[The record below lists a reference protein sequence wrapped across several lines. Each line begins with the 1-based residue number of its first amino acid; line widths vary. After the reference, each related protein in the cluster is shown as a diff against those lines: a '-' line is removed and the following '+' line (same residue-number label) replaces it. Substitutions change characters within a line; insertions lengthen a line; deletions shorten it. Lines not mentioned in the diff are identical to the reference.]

1 MATTSDA
8 QSTITTYVTDMIALE
23 RHSSAPLEKQSN
35 DDETKKYPQAQA
47 FVAKAKSITDAHITA
62 LESLLQTLGGSGSA
76 GVKSTVAGAL
86 GAVAAGIND
95 LRKEQVSKSL
105 RDDYTA
111 LSLHAISYE
120 MLHTTAL
127 GVGDSATAALAAKHL
142 DDTSTLIVELGRL
155 IPRVVLEELA
165 NLGIPVQTGAASQAE
180 ATVNK
185 IWAGSPN

>member
-1 MATTSDA
+1 MATTTDA

-23 RHSSAPLEKQSN
+23 RHSSAPLDKQSN
-35 DDETKKYPQAQA
+35 DDEIKKYPQALA
-47 FVAKAKSITDAHITA
+47 FVSKAKSTTDGHIAA
-62 LESLLQTLGGSGSA
+62 LESLLESLGGSGSS

-95 LRKEQVSKSL
+95 LRKEHVSKGL

-142 DDTSTLIVELGRL
+142 DDTSRLIVELGRL
-155 IPRVVLEELA
+155 IPRIVLDELA
-165 NLGIPVQTGAASQAE
+165 NLGIPVQTGAATQAE
-180 ATVNK
+180 ATVNR
-185 IWAGSPN
+185 IWASPN